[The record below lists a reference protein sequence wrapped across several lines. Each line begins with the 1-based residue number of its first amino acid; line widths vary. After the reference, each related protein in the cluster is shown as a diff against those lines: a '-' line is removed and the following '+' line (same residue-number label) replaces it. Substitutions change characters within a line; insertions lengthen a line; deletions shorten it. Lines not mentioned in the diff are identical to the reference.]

1 MRKRIPSYYL
11 FAMAIIFG
19 FLLTVQLKTN
29 VSSEGIITI
38 RRLLEMEN
46 DVNNAVLEINNLE
59 LSVAEAKKK
68 LTEYENIVLEDG
80 SIYTSMENELLKIRS
95 YAGLEKVQGP
105 GIIITLNDSLEN
117 IEDSENPELY
127 LIHDIDVLEIV
138 NDLKAAGAE
147 AISINDV
154 RVVGTTSI
162 KCGGPT
168 INIDGSRHATPFVIK
183 AIGDVKTLEA
193 VTLAPDSYIDWME
206 YSGIR
211 VAVRRAENLMINRYT
226 GTPKINYQKIV
237 EDGVKK

>member
-19 FLLTVQLKTN
+19 FLLTVQLKANIT
-29 VSSEGIITI
+29 SEGIITI
-38 RRLLEMEN
+38 RKLLEMEN
-46 DVNNAVLEINNLE
+46 DVNNAILEINNLR
-59 LSVAEAKKK
+59 LSVAESKQK
-68 LTEYENIVLEDG
+68 LTEYEENIEVGG
-80 SIYTSMENELLKIRS
+80 SIYTSMENELFKMRS

-117 IEDSENPELY
+117 IEDSDNPELY

-154 RVVGTTSI
+154 RVIGTTSI

-183 AIGDVKTLEA
+183 AIGDVKALEA
-193 VTLAPDSYIDWME
+193 AAIAPDSYIDWME

-211 VAVRRAENLMINRYT
+211 VDIRRSEKLTINKYT
-226 GTPKINYQKIV
+226 GTPKINYQNIV